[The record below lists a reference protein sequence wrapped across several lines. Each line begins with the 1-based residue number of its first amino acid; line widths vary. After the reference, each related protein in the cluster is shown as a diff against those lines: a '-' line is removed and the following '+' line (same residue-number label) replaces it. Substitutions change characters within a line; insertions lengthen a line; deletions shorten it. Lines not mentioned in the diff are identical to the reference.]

1 MADRPTTLPLA
12 PRLPGGLA
20 TPAMLHQLADVAERY
35 GGTIKIAGN
44 SIVILG
50 LNFEDRAL
58 ALAELGLD
66 NQSLSA
72 KAVRGVAICAGKPH
86 CPRAVQDS
94 TALGL
99 ALDTQFYGTELPGK
113 LRMGVS
119 GCPNCCAEV
128 FVKDIGLYGVAAGY
142 TVIVGG
148 NSGRKAQAG
157 RIVAEKVPADKVI
170 PLIEKIIDYYRTF
183 GLPGERLGYTIDR
196 LGFEDF
202 TAYIGVD

>member
-20 TPAMLHQLADVAERY
+20 TPAMLRQLADVAERY

-50 LNFEDRAL
+50 LRCEDRAL

-86 CPRAVQDS
+86 CPRAIQDS

-128 FVKDIGLYGVAAGY
+128 FVKDIGLYGIAAGY
-142 TVIVGG
+142 TVVVGG

-157 RIVAEKVPADKVI
+157 RIVAEKVPVDKVL
-170 PLIEKIIDYYRTF
+170 PLIEKIIDYYRTL

-202 TAYIGVD
+202 AAYIGVD